1 MKAISS
7 IARFTSHDGERHFK
21 RRSCYGHRMTRFALA
36 LCLVACGSR
45 NINDIPVPSQPSM
58 PFRPL
63 PTYPDIAWVDSIPEA
78 RARAAEDHKPLLV
91 FVRAAWSQP
100 SVMMESTIWRDAR
113 VLSEAPRFVALRV
126 DLTNAYGDPMPE
138 SLKDFLIEGVPAT
151 VVVATDG
158 HVTGHFAAGAAR
170 AADVAK
176 AMHDAN

>member
-1 MKAISS
+1 
-7 IARFTSHDGERHFK
+7 
-21 RRSCYGHRMTRFALA
+21 MTRFALA
-36 LCLVACGSR
+36 PCLVFCVAACGAR
-45 NINDIPVPSQPSM
+45 NIDDIPVPSQPQV

-63 PTYPDIAWVDSIPEA
+63 ASFPDIAWVVSIPEA
-78 RARAAEDHKPLLV
+78 RARAAEDHKPLHV

-100 SVMMESTIWRDAR
+100 SVMMDSTIWKDVR
-113 VLSEAPRFVALRV
+113 VLAEAPRFVALKV

-138 SLKDFLIEGVPAT
+138 SLKDFLIEGVPTT

-158 HVTGHFAAGAAR
+158 HVTGRFAAGAAR